1 MLKVGI
7 TGGIGSGKSTVCTI
21 FEVLGIPVY
30 DADQRAKELINN
42 DKVIRKKI
50 IQLLGEAAYND
61 QGYNRE
67 YVAANVFNNPE
78 KLQMLNAIVHPA
90 VGLDAAKWFAKQHA
104 PYALQEAALLVEN
117 GSYKLLDYLIS
128 VTAPE
133 EIRVQRVMSRDGV
146 SREQVQQRMKN
157 QLPQAEK
164 DKVADFI
171 IDNSGSTS
179 LINQVINVHLQLIM
193 KDEEN

>member
-30 DADQRAKELINN
+30 NADQRAKELINN
-42 DKVIRKKI
+42 DKLIRQKI
-50 IQLLGEAAYND
+50 IKLLGEAAYND

-90 VGLDAAKWFAKQHA
+90 VGLDAAKWFANQYA

-133 EIRVQRVMSRDGV
+133 EIRVQRVMARDGV
-146 SREQVQQRMKN
+146 SWEQVQQRMKN

-171 IDNSGSTS
+171 IDNSGNSS
-179 LINQVINVHLQLIM
+179 LVKQVINVHLQLIM